1 MAKSLI
7 DHNKIDS
14 LETVFEKINAVT
26 TKQMAE
32 VTDEILNIEQLNIFT
47 FCPIEE

>member
-14 LETVFEKINAVT
+14 LEVVFEKINSVT
-26 TKQMAE
+26 TTQMINVANE
-32 VTDEILNIEQLNIFT
+32 VLDIEQLNIFT
-47 FCPIEE
+47 FSPIEE

>member
-26 TKQMAE
+26 TNQVQQVVDE
-32 VTDEILNIEQLNIFT
+32 VLDIDRLNIFT
-47 FCPIEE
+47 FSPIAE